1 MIVMLLW
8 AGSYKMTAPG
18 AEGIVPLV
26 SNSPLISWH
35 FKLFGPYIGS
45 DLIGLTEIMA
55 ALLMIAGY
63 FRPKAGII
71 GGLIAS
77 GMFGITS
84 TMVITTP
91 GAIVSCSWD
100 EVYEFSGPVPFQGCH
115 IPRGILLPGQLFR
128 SKSDPFR
135 KQSPVTKADRDHLR
149 WVLGPTLRGWCL
161 FCKTR
166 SRFLHG
172 RTRRLSQREPVS
184 DRRRSQNPSLTNE
197 SVPTPP
203 KWIVLKK
210 KPLADF
216 SLCLGTLL
224 GLAICLLQ
232 RVVTSNEQTVPSAD
246 ATIPL
251 VLFSVFRR
259 ALCSSA
265 TRCLPHRG
273 SRDV

>member
-1 MIVMLLW
+1 MSQALPGQAMNAENRPDKSEALIGHAVAKSGLTKLAAWINDRNIPFLITSIGMIVMLLW

-91 GAIVSCSWD
+91 GAIVS
-100 EVYEFSGPVPFQGCH
+100 F
-115 IPRGILLPGQLFR
+115 
-128 SKSDPFR
+128 
-135 KQSPVTKADRDHLR
+135 
-149 WVLGPTLRGWCL
+149 
-161 FCKTR
+161 
-166 SRFLHG
+166 HG
-172 RTRRLSQREPVS
+172 MRYMS
-184 DRRRSQNPSLTNE
+184 
-197 SVPTPP
+197 
-203 KWIVLKK
+203 
-210 KPLADF
+210 F
-216 SLCLGTLL
+216 L
-224 GLAICLLQ
+224 GLFLFKDVISFGVSFYLVSYFGQKAI
-232 RVVTSNEQTVPSAD
+232 
-246 ATIPL
+246 
-251 VLFSVFRR
+251 LFENK
-259 ALCSSA
+259 AQ
-265 TRCLPHRG
+265 
-273 SRDV
+273 